1 MFLKFIYKFLFINI
15 EFNEDNKIKCL
26 CVNLKVRNLMLI
38 IKKYYIV
45 LILWIYVC
53 DYWNF
58 FRFLI
63 VFLNMFDILVVL
75 FEYFNVNFIF
85 VY

>member
-15 EFNEDNKIKCL
+15 VFNEDYKIKCL

-58 FRFLI
+58 LI

>member
-15 EFNEDNKIKCL
+15 VFNEDNKIKCL

-58 FRFLI
+58 LI

-75 FEYFNVNFIF
+75 FEYFKVNFIF

>member
-15 EFNEDNKIKCL
+15 VFNEDYKIKCL
-26 CVNLKVRNLMLI
+26 YVNLKVRNLMLI

-58 FRFLI
+58 LI

>member
-15 EFNEDNKIKCL
+15 VFNEDNKIKCL
-26 CVNLKVRNLMLI
+26 CVNLNVRNLMLI

-58 FRFLI
+58 LI

-75 FEYFNVNFIF
+75 FEYFNVNYIF

>member
-15 EFNEDNKIKCL
+15 VFNEDNKIKCL

-45 LILWIYVC
+45 LILWIYVG
-53 DYWNF
+53 DYWN
-58 FRFLI
+58 FLI